1 VHQSPFIK
9 DGPWVDRIG
18 PTWIF
23 NAGNQLGAR
32 PTHIIIDT
40 DAGEAL
46 WFSSAGNQFTRLCD
60 PLERPVPWLEAIPD
74 WLRVADRPH
83 LPGRHEFLVL
93 MVNQRFEYL
102 SDHAEMVALSLE
114 LPLQVDEIGRRG
126 VKTLGEQ
133 FA

>member
-1 VHQSPFIK
+1 LGDVERREWIDQYRPEIVLSGHVHQSPFIK

-83 LPGRHEFLVL
+83 LPGP
-93 MVNQRFEYL
+93 
-102 SDHAEMVALSLE
+102 A
-114 LPLQVDEIGRRG
+114 
-126 VKTLGEQ
+126 
-133 FA
+133 